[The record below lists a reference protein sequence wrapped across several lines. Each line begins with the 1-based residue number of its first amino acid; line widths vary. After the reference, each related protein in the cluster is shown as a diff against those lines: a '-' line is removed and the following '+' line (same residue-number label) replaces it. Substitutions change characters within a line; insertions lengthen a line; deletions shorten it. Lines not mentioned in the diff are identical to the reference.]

1 MELIFPAAARNA
13 GNREIN
19 ALTEEL
25 LNKKGLPC
33 ASPPVNGNELPLVMR
48 EAPEEMLLFILPPD
62 DIACRH
68 DMSSFLSFIY
78 SRPAATLSAG
88 SFSEFSELSPWFPEI
103 TRR

>member
-48 EAPEEMLLFILPPD
+48 ELPAAMACPPPFPSFIADLPQLCQT
-62 DIACRH
+62 AG
-68 DMSSFLSFIY
+68 FLSFQSY
-78 SRPAATLSAG
+78 RHGFRKLPG
-88 SFSEFSELSPWFPEI
+88 DNPVF
-103 TRR
+103 

>member
-48 EAPEEMLLFILPPD
+48 ETPEKMLLFILPPD
-62 DIACRH
+62 DIASCH
-68 DMSSFLSFIY
+68 GMPSSLSFLY
-78 SRPAATLSAG
+78 SRPAATLSDG
-88 SFSEFSELSPWFPEI
+88 RLSEFSELSPGFPEN